1 MKPFS
6 LRYRPSGYLSAA
18 VAGLAALSLSAC
30 ALLSSPDPIQM
41 YRFGGAVQ
49 ALPADPIASPVQ
61 VTLRRVEF
69 PESTSGDRLLGV
81 TGTETSYIGGARW
94 VSPAA
99 DLYTESLEVA
109 FAAQARRV
117 RLIGPREL
125 TRGDSSLDIDVR
137 TFETRYD
144 TPGGVPS
151 VVIAARTRLM
161 ALPERT
167 VEVERTFTVVQPAR
181 ANTVT
186 AIVEAYDLATRDLNS
201 QIVAW
206 TDQAAGN

>member
-1 MKPFS
+1 MRKTT
-6 LRYRPSGYLSAA
+6 LIRSAA
-18 VAGLAALSLSAC
+18 ILAAAGLMSAC

-125 TRGDSSLDIDVR
+125 TRGDSSLDIDMR

-161 ALPERT
+161 AMPERT
-167 VEVERTFTVVQPAR
+167 VEAERTFTVVQPAR

>member
-1 MKPFS
+1 MRKTT
-6 LRYRPSGYLSAA
+6 LIRAA
-18 VAGLAALSLSAC
+18 AIAAAAGLMSAC

-49 ALPADPIASPVQ
+49 ALPADPIGSPVQ

-137 TFETRYD
+137 SFETRYD

-151 VVIAARTRLM
+151 VVIAARARLM

-167 VEVERTFTVVQPAR
+167 VEAERTFTVVQPAR
-181 ANTVT
+181 ANTIS

>member
-1 MKPFS
+1 VRKTT
-6 LRYRPSGYLSAA
+6 LIRSAA
-18 VAGLAALSLSAC
+18 ILAAAGLMSAC

-125 TRGDSSLDIDVR
+125 TRGDSSLDIDMR

-161 ALPERT
+161 AMPERT
-167 VEVERTFTVVQPAR
+167 VEAERTFTVVQPAR

>member
-1 MKPFS
+1 MRKTNLF
-6 LRYRPSGYLSAA
+6 RSATVLA
-18 VAGLAALSLSAC
+18 AAGLMSAC

-41 YRFGGAVQ
+41 YRFGVAAQ

-69 PESTSGDRLLGV
+69 PESARGDRLLGI
-81 TGTETSYIGGARW
+81 TGTEAAYIGGARW

-109 FAAQARRV
+109 FAGQARRV

-144 TPGGVPS
+144 SPGGVPS

-167 VEVERTFTVVQPAR
+167 VEAERTFTVVQPAR
-181 ANTVT
+181 ANTIS
-186 AIVEAYDLATRDLNS
+186 AIVEAYDLASRDLNG

>member
-1 MKPFS
+1 MRKTT
-6 LRYRPSGYLSAA
+6 LIRSAA
-18 VAGLAALSLSAC
+18 VLAAAGLMSAC

-41 YRFGGAVQ
+41 YRFGVAAQ

-69 PESTSGDRLLGV
+69 PESARGDRLLGI
-81 TGTETSYIGGARW
+81 TGTEAAYIGGARW

-109 FAAQARRV
+109 FAGQARRV

-144 TPGGVPS
+144 SPGGVPS

-167 VEVERTFTVVQPAR
+167 VEAERTFTVVQPAR
-181 ANTVT
+181 ANTIS
-186 AIVEAYDLATRDLNS
+186 AIVEAYDLASRDLNG